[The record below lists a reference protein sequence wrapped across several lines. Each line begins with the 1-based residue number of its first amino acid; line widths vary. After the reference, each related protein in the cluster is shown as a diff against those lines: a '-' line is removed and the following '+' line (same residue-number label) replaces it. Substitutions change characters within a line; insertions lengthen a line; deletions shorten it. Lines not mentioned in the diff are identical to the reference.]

1 MESSLSRGYSFV
13 FLIKDH
19 SNVKDLTFENIKLD
33 MERIFKETELIV
45 MEKNEKDF
53 YKNDKLVSKKH
64 ITMARK

>member
-13 FLIKDH
+13 FLIKDL

-45 MEKNEKDF
+45 MEKKWKRF
-53 YKNDKLVSKKH
+53 L
-64 ITMARK
+64 

>member
-1 MESSLSRGYSFV
+1 MRKIKRFLRESYKDMESSLSRGYSFV

-45 MEKNEKDF
+45 MEKK
-53 YKNDKLVSKKH
+53 
-64 ITMARK
+64 

>member
-45 MEKNEKDF
+45 MEKKWKRF
-53 YKNDKLVSKKH
+53 L
-64 ITMARK
+64 